1 MFQIHEIAV
10 NPKFNV
16 ENLKRGDNVYE
27 SVKATMHRAYWDTLR
42 EKMLGQPDEFNDNQ
56 AFTLLEDLKGVL
68 KEFFASNN
76 LPNAAT
82 AIDDILNIVVN
93 SRHVYFPIYPHAL
106 TGPSEDAAV

>member
-1 MFQIHEIAV
+1 
-10 NPKFNV
+10 
-16 ENLKRGDNVYE
+16 
-27 SVKATMHRAYWDTLR
+27 MHRAYWDSLR

-82 AIDDILNIVVN
+82 AIDDILHMVDD
-93 SRHVYFPIYPHAL
+93 SHQL
-106 TGPSEDAAV
+106 PSLSLPYIINCAHRII